1 MKKLFVLIIV
11 IAALMINPTTVLTE
25 INKGEK
31 GGPKFLYTKAKKK
44 PLQHPMYDESIKCV
58 ECHKYNG
65 VDAYTSATL
74 TMKKSN
80 VGVLPRGK
88 LEKRIAEIVKGKGNH
103 REIYVLSTSY
113 ENKPLATVIE
123 FVLDPKTMTFYS
135 FSERQTE
142 KLFHVASNQHVS
154 LAYVKQLD
162 HHNYFKETLG
172 IQVVGKAKL
181 LKETDPEIDEAMRIY
196 IPTLESM
203 VSQKFSPERIQKI
216 RKTQIITMVTP
227 DRIVVRDYTNRLKGN
242 RLIQIWERE
251 GNFNVD

>member
-1 MKKLFVLIIV
+1 MKILFLSFIV
-11 IAALMINPTTVLTE
+11 IAALMMNPTTGLTE
-25 INKGEK
+25 ENNGEK

-44 PLQHPMYDESIKCV
+44 PLQHPMYDESIKCI

-65 VDAYTSATL
+65 VDAYTSATM
-74 TMKKSN
+74 TMKKSKL
-80 VGVLPRGK
+80 GVLPREE
-88 LEKRIAEIVKGKGNH
+88 LEKRIAEIVKGKGNY

-113 ENKPLATVIE
+113 ENKPLATVLE

-135 FSERQTE
+135 FSEKQTE
-142 KLFHVASNQHVS
+142 KLFHIASNQHVS

-196 IPTLESM
+196 VPTLESM

-216 RKTQIITMVTP
+216 RKNQIITQVKA
-227 DRIVVRDYTNRLKGN
+227 DRIVARDYTNRLTGN
-242 RLIQIWERE
+242 RLMQIWERE
-251 GNFNVD
+251 DSL